1 MFHFE
6 GEVRMRF
13 KIYGVGMPIEID
25 AQSSEHAELLA
36 YQDYSFLSDV
46 DVSAIHTRRCDA

>member
-1 MFHFE
+1 
-6 GEVRMRF
+6 MRF

-25 AQSSEHAELLA
+25 AQSAEHAELLA